1 MQRSLR
7 AEIEFKPLDRRS
19 WRVCDR
25 RAGLGDAAG
34 LIGYVE
40 RAGDGFD
47 VVWMVGPRT
56 PSRFQSLEAVL
67 DSAVI
72 RLGMKAPA
80 AVRAGL
86 DLRASVLV
94 RAAAVAARGLAG
106 AHG

>member
-19 WRVCDR
+19 WRICDR
-25 RAGLGDAAG
+25 RAGYSDPTS

-40 RAGDGFD
+40 RIREGYD

-56 PSRFQSLEAVL
+56 PFRFESLQAVL

-72 RLGMKAPA
+72 RLGM
-80 AVRAGL
+80 
-86 DLRASVLV
+86 
-94 RAAAVAARGLAG
+94 RAAAAGARAARGDSADRVL
-106 AHG
+106 

>member
-25 RAGLGDAAG
+25 RAGVRDAAG

-40 RAGDGFD
+40 RVGDGYD

-56 PSRFQSLEAVL
+56 PARFRSLEAVL

-72 RLGMKAPA
+72 RLGLRAPTA
-80 AVRAGL
+80 GRAGAVPE
-86 DLRASVLV
+86 RVL
-94 RAAAVAARGLAG
+94 
-106 AHG
+106 

>member
-25 RAGLGDAAG
+25 RAGYSDPAS

-40 RAGDGFD
+40 RIRAGYD

-56 PSRFQSLEAVL
+56 PSRFESLEAVL

-72 RLGMKAPA
+72 RLGT
-80 AVRAGL
+80 
-86 DLRASVLV
+86 
-94 RAAAVAARGLAG
+94 RAAAAGARGGWADPADRIL
-106 AHG
+106 

>member
-25 RAGLGDAAG
+25 RAGYGDAAG

-40 RAGDGFD
+40 RVREGYD

-56 PSRFQSLEAVL
+56 PSRFESLEAVL

-72 RLGMKAPA
+72 RLGTRAPA
-80 AVRAGL
+80 
-86 DLRASVLV
+86 
-94 RAAAVAARGLAG
+94 GLATG
-106 AHG
+106 ALADRVL

>member
-25 RAGLGDAAG
+25 RAGYRDAAG

-40 RAGDGFD
+40 RVREGYD

-56 PSRFQSLEAVL
+56 PSRFGSLEAVL
-67 DSAVI
+67 DAAVI
-72 RLGMKAPA
+72 RLGMRAPTA
-80 AVRAGL
+80 LPAGTL
-86 DLRASVLV
+86 ADWAGRTDPVL
-94 RAAAVAARGLAG
+94 
-106 AHG
+106 